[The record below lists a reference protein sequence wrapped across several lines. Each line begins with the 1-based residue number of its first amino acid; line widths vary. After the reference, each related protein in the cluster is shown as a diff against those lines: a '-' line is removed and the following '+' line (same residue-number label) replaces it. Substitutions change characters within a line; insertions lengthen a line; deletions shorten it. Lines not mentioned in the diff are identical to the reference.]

1 MKILFLGEIENDRI
15 KLTQILKEVSVTDHL
30 EFLDPLPAAAE
41 SNQLAA
47 GNLVFAPLQLLKAL
61 FSQAELAPTQCPYY
75 AVAIAADDEIE
86 NLSEWLA
93 EGGHDYLIKD
103 PAGFQGPLLPLAL
116 KRILNA
122 VQVHQGRQA
131 LETESH
137 LLKTVINQVP
147 NQIFVKDS
155 NGRYLLANQEIANF
169 YGLAPEQMVGR
180 QDSDFHPDAAKVET
194 FRLQNQTVIETQQDL
209 VINEEYEVDAEGADH
224 WLNWHKL
231 PFSWPN
237 DDSGVV
243 LGIGTDITAYHQ
255 IMAFLRENNQRL
267 SLALKAARAGVWDWD
282 LLTDRLTWSEENF
295 ELLGYTANRHRAS
308 YANWLDAIHPDDRE
322 RADAIFLQTLAD
334 QANLDLEVRVCW
346 PDGTIRWLRNI
357 GQFTYD
363 DQGNPTRLIG
373 IQIDVT
379 ETKQAAAQIAFQAS
393 LLHQV
398 RQAVI
403 ATDLNGQIT
412 YWNQHAEDLY
422 QWTAAE
428 ALGANV
434 NDILVPQG
442 LHLQA
447 DHILQAVTK
456 QGHWQGEFEVRRRG
470 GSLLPIYIVNSLLR
484 NDRAEPMGFVGVS
497 IDISDRKRLEAE
509 RDRHAQLLARQRDV
523 LELMV
528 LDTPLPEVLNRLI
541 LALEAQCEGMVGSIL
556 LLDGQHLWHGAAPG
570 LPIAYQRAIDGIEI
584 GPKAGSCGTAA
595 FRQEPV
601 IVSDIATDPLWE
613 DYRDLAL
620 PHGLRACWSVPIISR
635 SGQVLGTFAQYHPTP
650 YHPTAQDEVL
660 VDTAVKL
667 AALAIDQSRS
677 DQAMRES
684 EARFRAIF
692 EQAAVGMTQASLDG
706 RLLRVNPGLCQFL
719 GYTAEELL
727 HLTFQAITHPDD
739 LPANLVVY
747 SQLLGGS
754 RSSYSLE
761 KRYIRKDRTV
771 VWGHLTVS
779 LMRDQAGHP
788 LYLIAVVED
797 ITARKQAEQELQD
810 LVEGAAALT
819 GPDFFPAL
827 AAYVALTLDVGYV
840 LISKRQEDTFSTHA
854 FWANGKLRP
863 NVSGSLC
870 QSPCGVA
877 MAEGIYICTE
887 AIQQRFPDNP
897 LLKEIEAESYLGVQ
911 LTNLAGDTLGS
922 LCVIDSNPLA
932 HPQRAADM
940 LRIFAARVSAE
951 MEREAA
957 ILALQHLNQTLE
969 FQVESRTADLQWAN
983 RQLQQA
989 LAERQMLVALVENST
1004 DFIATTTPEGVF
1016 TYLNRAGRQMVGLD
1030 DTTDITTYTIAD
1042 FHFPEDWPEIARTVL
1057 PPLRQGDTWQGEIR
1071 LRHLHTGVAIPMFHS
1086 AFAINDPHTGQPI
1099 AFAGILRDISDLKQ
1113 KEVQLRQLS
1122 ERLTLALQSG
1132 RFGIWEYDIT
1142 QKQLIWDDRMC
1153 ELYGIAPQEFGGTV
1167 ADWEQRVHPDDLAL
1181 AQATAVQSERE
1192 AQPYDTEFRVVLPN
1206 GAVRHIKA
1214 YAFHERNP
1222 EGEAIRA
1229 VGVNF
1234 DITDLKHAEA
1244 ALRDSEAQMRMVIE
1258 ALPDLLLRVSTTGH
1272 CRTVVCSNY
1281 ASDQFFP
1288 IVDHL
1293 AEVLPE
1299 PLLQRQLVSIQR
1311 AVATGEVEIYE
1322 HQLERDGHIVHEEIR
1337 IGPISADEALV
1348 VVRNITDRKQAEA
1361 ALLESE
1367 TRYRRLMEGA
1377 SDAILMADS
1386 EGYLLDVN
1394 QQALE
1399 LLGYDREELVGMH
1412 ISQIH
1417 PPETLA
1423 SAKTNFAA
1431 LIRQGSHLPMS
1442 NAVLCKDGHRVSVEV
1457 TATLIEI
1464 NGQWVAQ
1471 GIFRDISE
1479 RQRVEQEMQRLRERL
1494 QFLLSASPAVI
1505 YTCQPTG
1512 DFRCTFISENIQRV
1526 LGYTPDEWL
1535 HETDFWLNRLHP
1547 EDVERVLSDLASLFS
1562 QGHHTHEYRLL
1573 DKWGHYRWIQDE
1585 LRLLRDDQGKPL
1597 EIVGYI
1603 ADVTDRKRAELALQQ
1618 LNEDLE
1624 NLVHQRTQELEEQ
1637 SNLLKTILNSLAD
1650 GVLVANQAGEII
1662 LQNPA
1667 AAQITL
1673 TELPNTANP
1682 EHWGTHWGI
1691 YLPDN
1696 TLCPPDQIPL
1706 WRAAQ
1711 GSAFDHMEVILR
1723 NERCPQGLYLEVSG
1737 RPLKNG
1743 NGQVLGGV
1751 VVFRDVSQRK
1761 QDEAQLRYN
1770 SLHDSL
1776 TDLPNRDFL
1785 TQQITGLIQRTQASQ
1800 QQNFA
1805 VLFLDLDHFKVINDS
1820 LGHGV
1825 GDQILNQVAQRLR
1838 SLLRP
1843 ADQAA
1848 RLGGDEFVVLVDRIA
1863 DVKIPVRL
1871 AERLLQE
1878 FQKPMMLG
1886 EREIFVKTSLGIV
1899 LGNSTYHTAADV
1911 LRDADIALYQAK
1923 AKGRNQYALFNEA
1936 MHIQALERLQME
1948 HDLRL
1953 ALVREELVVYYQP
1966 VINLRY
1972 WRVAGFE
1979 ALVRWQH
1986 PTQGFIPPDK
1996 FIPLAEETGLIAA
2009 IDQWVLK
2016 TACQQLVTWQQQ
2028 SPDHQDLMISSNMV
2042 VNDLMATEALSVID
2056 RILIET
2062 GLDGK
2067 YLTLEI
2073 TESMLIE
2080 QIQAMALVLEQLQA
2094 RHIRVSIDDFGT
2106 GYSSLSYLHRL
2117 PVNAFKIDRSFVMQ
2131 IETNP
2136 KNAEIVKTIITLS
2149 NRLGLKVI
2157 AEGIETEAQLN
2168 YLQKLNC
2175 DLGQGYF
2182 FAPPLSA
2189 TAATEFL
2196 TNFKTAPT
2204 P

>member
-1 MKILFLGEIENDRI
+1 MKILFWGEIENDRVR
-15 KLTQILKEVSVTDHL
+15 LTQLLKEVSVTDPL
-30 EFLDPLPAAAE
+30 EFLDPLPTAAE

-47 GNLVFAPLQLLKAL
+47 GDLVFAPLQLLKDL

-75 AVAIAADDEIE
+75 AVAIAAADEIE

-93 EGGHDYLIKD
+93 EGGHDYLLKD
-103 PAGFQGPLLPLAL
+103 PAGFQGPLLSLAL

-122 VQVHQGRQA
+122 VEAHQSRHA
-131 LETESH
+131 LEAEGH

-147 NQIFVKDS
+147 NKIFVKDWD
-155 NGRYLLANQEIANF
+155 GRYLLANQEIADF
-169 YGLAPEQMVGR
+169 YGITPEQLVGSR
-180 QDSDFHPDAAKVET
+180 DSDFHLEAAKVAV
-194 FRLQNQTVIETQQDL
+194 FRQQNRAVIETQQEI
-209 VINEEYEVDAEGADH
+209 VITEEHEVDAEGAEH
-224 WLNWHKL
+224 WLTWHKL
-231 PFSWPN
+231 PFSWPGY
-237 DDSGVV
+237 DQGVV

-255 IMAFLRENNQRL
+255 IMAFLRESNQRL
-267 SLALKAARAGVWDWD
+267 SLALRAARAGVWDWD
-282 LLTDRLTWSEENF
+282 IPTDRLTWSEENF
-295 ELLGYTANRHRAS
+295 ELLGYTANRHKAS
-308 YANWLDAIHPDDRE
+308 YGNWLEAIHPDDRE
-322 RADAIFLQTLAD
+322 RADAVFLQTLAD

-363 DQGNPTRLIG
+363 DQGNPIRLIG

-379 ETKQAAAQIAFQAS
+379 EPKQAEAQIAFQAS

-398 RQAVI
+398 RQAIV

-412 YWNQHAEDLY
+412 YWNQHAENLY
-422 QWTAAE
+422 QWPAAE

-447 DHILQAVTK
+447 DHILQAVTE
-456 QGHWQGEFEVRRRG
+456 QGHWQGEFEVRRKD
-470 GSLLPIYIVNSLLR
+470 GSLLPIHVVDSLLR
-484 NDRAEPMGFVGVS
+484 DGQAEPIGFVWVS
-497 IDISDRKRLEAE
+497 IDISDRKRLEVEQA
-509 RDRHAQLLARQRDV
+509 RHAQLLARQRDV

-541 LALEAQCEGMVGSIL
+541 LTLEAQSEGMLGSIL
-556 LLDGQHLWHGAAPG
+556 LLDDQQLWHGAAPG
-570 LPIAYQRAIDGIEI
+570 LPTAYQQAINGIEI

-601 IVSDIATDPLWE
+601 IVTDITTDPLWD

-620 PHGLRACWSVPIISR
+620 AHGLRACWSVPIISR

-692 EQAAVGMTQASLDG
+692 EQAAVGMTQSSLDG

-727 HLTFQAITHPDD
+727 TLTFQAITHPDD
-739 LPANLVVY
+739 LPANLEAY
-747 SQLLGGS
+747 SQLLGGA
-754 RSSYSLE
+754 RSSYALE
-761 KRYIRKDRTV
+761 KRYIRKDRTI

-827 AAYVALTLDVGYV
+827 AEYVATTLDVEYV
-840 LISKRQEDTFSTHA
+840 LISKRLGETFSTYA
-854 FWANGKLRP
+854 FWANGELRP
-863 NVSGSLC
+863 NFSGSLC

-877 MAEGIYICTE
+877 MAEGIYICPQ

-897 LLKEIEAESYLGVQ
+897 LLKEIGAESYLGVR

-922 LCVIDSNPLA
+922 LCVIDSKPLA
-932 HPQRAADM
+932 HPQRATDM

-951 MEREAA
+951 MERETA
-957 ILALQHLNQTLE
+957 ILALQQLNQTLE
-969 FQVESRTADLQWAN
+969 SQVEARTADLQRAN
-983 RQLQQA
+983 GQLQQA

-1004 DFIATTTPEGVF
+1004 DFIATATPEGVF
-1016 TYLNRAGRQMVGLD
+1016 TYLNRAGRRMVGLD
-1030 DTTDITTYTIAD
+1030 DTADITAYTIAD

-1057 PPLRQGDTWQGEIR
+1057 PPISQGETWQGEIR
-1071 LRHLHTGVAIPMFHS
+1071 LRHVHTGVAIPMFHS

-1099 AFAGILRDISDLKQ
+1099 AFAGILRDITDLKQ
-1113 KEVQLRQLS
+1113 KEVELHQLS
-1122 ERLTLALQSG
+1122 ERLTLAVQSG
-1132 RFGIWEYDIT
+1132 RFGIWEYDAT
-1142 QKQLIWDDRMC
+1142 QNQLIWDDRMC
-1153 ELYGIAPQEFGGTV
+1153 ELYGIAPQEFGGTLT
-1167 ADWEQRVHPDDLAL
+1167 DWEQRVHPDDLAL
-1181 AQATAVQSERE
+1181 ALATAAQSERE
-1192 AQPYDTEFRVVLPN
+1192 AQPYDTEFRVVHPN

-1214 YAFHERNP
+1214 YAFHERNS

-1234 DITDLKHAEA
+1234 D
-1244 ALRDSEAQMRMVIE
+1244 
-1258 ALPDLLLRVSTTGH
+1258 
-1272 CRTVVCSNY
+1272 
-1281 ASDQFFP
+1281 
-1288 IVDHL
+1288 
-1293 AEVLPE
+1293 
-1299 PLLQRQLVSIQR
+1299 
-1311 AVATGEVEIYE
+1311 
-1322 HQLERDGHIVHEEIR
+1322 
-1337 IGPISADEALV
+1337 
-1348 VVRNITDRKQAEA
+1348 ITDRKQAEA

-1367 TRYRRLMEGA
+1367 TRYRRLMDGA
-1377 SDAILMADS
+1377 SDAILMADQ
-1386 EGYLLDVN
+1386 GGDLLDAN
-1394 QQALE
+1394 QRALA
-1399 LLGYDREELVGMH
+1399 LLGYDREELLGMH

-1423 SAKTNFAA
+1423 DAMAHFTN
-1431 LIRQGSHLPMS
+1431 LLGQGKHLPMF
-1442 NAVLCKDGHRVSVEV
+1442 NIVRRKDGRQVPVEV
-1457 TATLIEI
+1457 SATLIEI
-1464 NGQWVAQ
+1464 NGQWIAQ

-1505 YTCQPTG
+1505 YTCQPTSN
-1512 DFRCTFISENIQRV
+1512 FSCTFISENVQRV
-1526 LGYTPDEWL
+1526 LGYTPEEWL
-1535 HETDFWLNRLHP
+1535 SEPDFWLNRLHP
-1547 EDVERVLSDLASLFS
+1547 EDIDRVLSDLASLFS
-1562 QGHHTHEYRLL
+1562 QGYHTHEYRLL
-1573 DKWGHYRWIQDE
+1573 DKWGDYRWVQDE
-1585 LRLLRDDQGKPL
+1585 LRLLRDEQGNPL
-1597 EIVGYI
+1597 ELVGYI
-1603 ADVTDRKRAELALQQ
+1603 ADVGDRKRAELALQQ

-1696 TLCPPDQIPL
+1696 TPCPLTQIPL

-1711 GSAFDHMEVILR
+1711 GLAFDRMEVILR

-1737 RPLKNG
+1737 RPLQNG

-1785 TQQITGLIQRTQASQ
+1785 TQQITGLIQRTQASR

-1825 GDQILNQVAQRLR
+1825 GDQVLTQVAQRLR

-1848 RLGGDEFVVLVDRIA
+1848 RLGGDEFVVLVDSIA

-1878 FQKPMMLG
+1878 FQKPLMLG
-1886 EREIFVKTSLGIV
+1886 EREIFVKTSIGIV
-1899 LGNSTYHTAADV
+1899 LGNSTYQTAADV

-1966 VINLRY
+1966 VINLRHR
-1972 WRVAGFE
+1972 RVAGFE

-1986 PTQGFIPPDK
+1986 PTRGFIPPDK

-2016 TACQQLVTWQQQ
+2016 TACQQLVSWQQQ
-2028 SPDHQDLMISSNMV
+2028 LSDHQGLIISSNMV

-2056 RILIET
+2056 RILAES
-2062 GLDGK
+2062 GLNGK

-2168 YLQKLNC
+2168 YLQQLNC

-2189 TAATEFL
+2189 AAATEFL